1 MKEESFQT
9 PFSKAM
15 LTSVFVGFVT
25 CIVCL
30 IFNII
35 YRDETGFPLNDI
47 INVSTLIFAVNLLFV
62 VIGFIYFPFMNSSK
76 KSEMIFVVIF
86 LLLTILGVIKAESVI
101 RSSDHELTQQFRGLL
116 LGIIIITGLGIL
128 SIPLLFH
135 NRKFRETIL

>member
-1 MKEESFQT
+1 
-9 PFSKAM
+9 M

>member
-1 MKEESFQT
+1 MKEETFQT

-30 IFNII
+30 IYNII

-62 VIGFIYFPFMNSSK
+62 VIGFIYFSFMNSK
-76 KSEMIFVVIF
+76 KSEFIFVAVF
-86 LLLTILGVIKAESVI
+86 LLLTILGIIKAGSVV
-101 RSSDHELTQQFRGLL
+101 RSSDHEITEQFRGLL
-116 LGIIIITGLGIL
+116 LGIIIITGVGIL
-128 SIPLLFH
+128 SIPFLFH
-135 NRKFRETIL
+135 NKKFREAIL

>member
-1 MKEESFQT
+1 
-9 PFSKAM
+9 
-15 LTSVFVGFVT
+15 
-25 CIVCL
+25 
-30 IFNII
+30 
-35 YRDETGFPLNDI
+35 
-47 INVSTLIFAVNLLFV
+47 
-62 VIGFIYFPFMNSSK
+62 
-76 KSEMIFVVIF
+76 MIFVVIF

>member
-1 MKEESFQT
+1 MKEETFQT

-30 IFNII
+30 IYNII

-62 VIGFIYFPFMNSSK
+62 VIGFIYFSFMNSK
-76 KSEMIFVVIF
+76 KSEFIFVAVF
-86 LLLTILGVIKAESVI
+86 LLLTILGIIKAGSVV
-101 RSSDHELTQQFRGLL
+101 RSSDHEITEQFRGLL
-116 LGIIIITGLGIL
+116 LGIIIITGVGIL
-128 SIPLLFH
+128 SIPFLFH
-135 NRKFRETIL
+135 NKKFRETIL